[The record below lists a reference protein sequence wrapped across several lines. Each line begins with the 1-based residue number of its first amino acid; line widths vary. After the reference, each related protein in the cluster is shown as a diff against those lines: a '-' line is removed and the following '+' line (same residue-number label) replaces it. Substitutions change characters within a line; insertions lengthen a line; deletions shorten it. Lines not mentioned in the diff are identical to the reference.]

1 MGVRKRTQRRGRVSR
16 GKPAVAPSRS
26 ARQPAGAVVQ
36 VRSVPTVHRGVRMRS
51 HLEARWA
58 SVLDAAGIEWEYEPQ
73 VILLGSSRGTWL
85 GGYLPD
91 FWLPRLRT
99 WLEVKGPHMERIE
112 KTRALAQRLG
122 KDGLVLV
129 GTAVGTAYRMPPA
142 GRTPQAEVEVGKC
155 ECGVTA
161 LGIPGSGTQGR
172 ILCRACGAKTVP
184 SHVLGW

>member
-1 MGVRKRTQRRGRVSR
+1 MRGRRRRGRVSALQAR
-16 GKPAVAPSRS
+16 RPVVRRAVP
-26 ARQPAGAVVQ
+26 GAVVQ
-36 VRSVPTVHRGVRMRS
+36 IQAKPTVHRGVRMRS

-58 SVLDAAGIEWEYEPQ
+58 SVLDAAGVEWAYEPGP
-73 VILLGSSRGTWL
+73 VDVGRLGL
-85 GGYLPD
+85 YLPD

-99 WLEVKGPHMERIE
+99 WIEVKGPHMERVD
-112 KTRALAQRLG
+112 KTRALARSLG
-122 KDGLVLV
+122 RDGLVLLA
-129 GTAVGTAYRMPPA
+129 TAVGSAFRVPPA
-142 GRTPQAEVEVGKC
+142 GRVPQAEAEVGRC